1 MSNLQVFNN
10 EDGLELVIDT
20 VTGESF
26 ASQTGYSRMSGI
38 SQQAVN
44 KRCLT
49 YNQDELKQA
58 GIITATG
65 FKTYNLIPAKIVF
78 KWLIKDNPELA
89 EKMGEAGA
97 TIFLYKLAGYEPK
110 TEQFNQSIA
119 DIFNQTTE
127 IENACYKLKAQNPD
141 AYRRLSI
148 FADMGVQPTQQT
160 VALNVDTVSE
170 EDKDK
175 KLREQL
181 KDLSLVANSLGL
193 AFNKPPYE
201 TKTLKDLQLALSTMT
216 TNYRNAVEVIE
227 VFKQRLHIVVK
238 QLYKE
243 QESNKNLAFKLKL
256 VNDELEMFKKAKRT
270 STPSH
275 TYDLNKGSI
284 ELSKKTG
291 NRTRRIQDVIDEL

>member
-10 EDGLELVIDT
+10 DGIELVIDSE
-20 VTGESF
+20 TGEAF
-26 ASQTGYSRMSGI
+26 ATQSGYARMSGL
-38 SQQAVN
+38 SKQAVS
-44 KRCLT
+44 KRIQGV
-49 YNQDELKQA
+49 NQVDIK
-58 GIITATG
+58 TAEIVTDG
-65 FKTYNLIPAKIVF
+65 GLQGVNLIPAKTVF

-97 TIFLYKLAGYEPK
+97 TVFIYKLAGYEPNAP
-110 TEQFNQSIA
+110 QVNQSIA
-119 DIFNQTTE
+119 DIFNQMTE

-148 FADMGVQPTQQT
+148 FADMGVQPAQQT
-160 VALNVDTVSE
+160 VALYVDTVSD

-181 KDLSLVANSLGL
+181 KDVSLVANRLGL
-193 AFNKPPYE
+193 AFNKHPNGS
-201 TKTLKDLQLALSTMT
+201 KTVKELQQSLSLMSADYRMALEEMSG
-216 TNYRNAVEVIE
+216 Y
-227 VFKQRLHIVVK
+227 KQRLNNVTE

-256 VNDELEMFKKAKRT
+256 VNDELEMFKKAKRN

-275 TYDLNKGSI
+275 TYDVNKGSI

-291 NRTRRIQDVIDEL
+291 NRTRRIQDLLDEL